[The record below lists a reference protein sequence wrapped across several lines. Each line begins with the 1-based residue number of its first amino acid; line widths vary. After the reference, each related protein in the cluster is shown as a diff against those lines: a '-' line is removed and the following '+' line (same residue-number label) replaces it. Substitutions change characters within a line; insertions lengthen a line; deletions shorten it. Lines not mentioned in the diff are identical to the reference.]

1 MTIDWTNKQEVIDF
15 IARCEETGKIY
26 NGELGRIKKS
36 LNQFLLDAK
45 KTYSFNTNQAGLH
58 TFTDKPT
65 KKRNWWEPRCTVVY
79 NWDALQ
85 GDCLINEILTEDGKR
100 FHYRVQWGFGS
111 LKWKEEN
118 TKFFDTLDLALAF
131 SYDYINKNKVNELK
145 LYYFYPKKVQAL
157 CKHDPSNAK
166 NIPITIGRIEEV
178 ITSYPQLIS
187 SVDGARL
194 YINEL
199 QDIYTIYQKIDL
211 DRYTDENEKISDQD
225 ESPQKVWELCY
236 GKRPPTEDPAYRLAQ
251 LRRWAEEDK
260 ATCGYC
266 ERGIEIDHNKNNKD
280 KIYDHGFTIRR
291 GYREACCGGSKLLP
305 WEKSPEAK
313 ILLVSDLEQGLKR
326 AKIQLKEAQESTEA
340 EIRSRAYIYE
350 SEIRYLEKKLIEEEL
365 KVKEWKLSKTPLEQ
379 FPDTFKQRGEK
390 VLERETNE
398 N

>member
-1 MTIDWTNKQEVIDF
+1 MRIDCKTNKQEVIDF

-26 NGELGRIKKS
+26 NGELGSIKKS
-36 LNQFLLDAK
+36 LNRFLLDAK
-45 KTYSFNTNQAGLH
+45 KPYSFNTNQAGLH

-65 KKRNWWEPRCTVVY
+65 KKRNWWEPRCTFVY
-79 NWDALQ
+79 NWDALR
-85 GDCLINEILTEDGKR
+85 GDCLINEILTEGRKR
-100 FHYRVQWGFGS
+100 YVYRVQWGFNSGT
-111 LKWKEEN
+111 WKEEN
-118 TKFFDTLDLALAF
+118 EKFFDTLDPALAF
-131 SYDYINKNKVNELK
+131 AYDYINKNKAHELN

-199 QDIYTIYQKIDL
+199 RDIYTIHE
-211 DRYTDENEKISDQD
+211 TVANAT
-225 ESPQKVWELCY
+225 WEVGH

-251 LRRWAEEDK
+251 LKRWAEEDK

-266 ERGIEIDHNKNNKD
+266 ERGIEIDHNKNNKG

-291 GYREACCGGSKLLP
+291 GYREDCCGGSKLLP

-313 ILLVSDLEQGLKR
+313 IVLVHDLEQGLKR
-326 AKIQLKEAQESTEA
+326 AQIQLKEAQQSTKE
-340 EIRSRAYIYE
+340 EIRSRAYIYA
-350 SEIRYLEKKLIEEEL
+350 SEIRYLEKKLIGERL
-365 KVKEWKLSKTPLEQ
+365 KVKEWELSKTPREQ

-390 VLERETNE
+390 VLEREKE
-398 N
+398 ND

>member
-1 MTIDWTNKQEVIDF
+1 
-15 IARCEETGKIY
+15 
-26 NGELGRIKKS
+26 
-36 LNQFLLDAK
+36 
-45 KTYSFNTNQAGLH
+45 
-58 TFTDKPT
+58 
-65 KKRNWWEPRCTVVY
+65 
-79 NWDALQ
+79 
-85 GDCLINEILTEDGKR
+85 
-100 FHYRVQWGFGS
+100 VQWGFNSGE
-111 LKWKEEN
+111 WKEEN
-118 TKFFDTLDLALAF
+118 EKFFNTLDLALAF
-131 SYDYINKNKVNELK
+131 SYDYINKNKVNDLK

-211 DRYTDENEKISDQD
+211 WRYTDDNE
-225 ESPQKVWELCY
+225 KVWELCY

-291 GYREACCGGSKLLP
+291 GYRQDCCGGSKLLP

-313 ILLVSDLEQGLKR
+313 ILLVSDLGQGLKR
-326 AKIQLKEAQESTEA
+326 AQIQLMEAQQSTEA
-340 EIRSRAYIYE
+340 EIRSRVYIYA
-350 SEIRYLEKKLIEEEL
+350 SEIRYLEKKLIEEQF
-365 KVKEWKLSKTPLEQ
+365 KVKEWKLSKTPREQ

-390 VLERETNE
+390 VLEREKE
-398 N
+398 ND